1 MRTPPVQKYSI
12 FFLFLLFLLPL
23 GCAALYPNGNTS
35 NPPSFPPSSPGVSL
49 ATSADWMDIDFSNFS
64 SVDPKVRSSLEKE
77 YGPPEIPLLSVPE
90 KGAASLQPQE
100 QIPVDKNVPL
110 HRLPVAR
117 MEAQPETAIDDLAG
131 TQTEPGQSAVDLY
144 GGNDPGSQLLSL
156 HSQIKRE
163 ESALRSLFGSP
174 FFSPAFSAEEEGEA
188 NLFGRKKPI
197 SDVLTLFPS
206 LLHEKVRHFV
216 EYFQTAGE
224 DFFSVSL
231 ARSQAYESMMKK
243 ILREKNLPEEFFYL
257 ALIESGFN
265 PRARSKAKATGIWQ
279 LMAQTA
285 RRFGLQVNRWIDER
299 RDPEKS
305 TRAAAE
311 YLKSLYEIFQSW
323 ELATASYNAG
333 EGKVLLAMK
342 KTNSQDFWEI
352 SRHHYLKQETKRY
365 VPKFLAA
372 VTIAR
377 DPRQFG
383 FSKTEDCAPIAYEK
397 VLVPPGTRLDRIAR
411 AAQTD
416 LATIRSLNPALLK
429 WKTPPNGSPMEIRIP
444 AGKKEAFEKNFHL
457 KQTAIASAKKHR
469 ILPGETLWYIAKK
482 YRISLQDLCEFNQIA
497 PQALLRPGLTLL
509 VPP

>member
-12 FFLFLLFLLPL
+12 FFLLFLLPL
-23 GCAALYPNGNTS
+23 GCAAFYPNGNTS
-35 NPPSFPPSSPGVSL
+35 DPPSFPPSSPRAALV
-49 ATSADWMDIDFSNFS
+49 TSADWMDIDFSNFS
-64 SVDPKVRSSLEKE
+64 SADQEARPTLEKE
-77 YGPPEIPLLSVPE
+77 FGPPEIPLLSIPE

-100 QIPVDKNVPL
+100 QMTVDKNVPL
-110 HRLPVAR
+110 NRPPVAKR
-117 MEAQPETAIDDLAG
+117 EAQPETAIDFLPG
-131 TQTEPGQSAVDLY
+131 SRTEPRQGTVDLY
-144 GGNDPGSQLLSL
+144 CGNDPGSQLLFL
-156 HSQIKRE
+156 HSQIKKE
-163 ESALRSLFGSP
+163 ESKLRSLFGGP

-188 NLFGRKKPI
+188 NPFGRKKPI
-197 SDVLTLFPS
+197 SEVLNLFPS

-216 EYFQTAGE
+216 AYFQTAGE

-231 ARSQAYESMMKK
+231 ARSQAYESMMKR

-265 PRARSKAKATGIWQ
+265 PHARSKAKATGIWQ

-333 EGKVLLAMK
+333 EGKILLAMK

-352 SRHHYLKQETKRY
+352 SRHRYLKQETKKY

-377 DPRQFG
+377 DPRRFG
-383 FSKTEDCAPIAYEK
+383 FSKTEDFAPIAYEK
-397 VLVPPGTRLDRIAR
+397 VLVSPGTRLDRIAQ

-429 WKTPPNGSPMEIRIP
+429 WKTPPNGSSMEIRIP
-444 AGKKEAFEKNFHL
+444 PGKREAFEKHFHL
-457 KQTAIASAKKHR
+457 RQTEIAFAKKHR

-482 YRISLQDLCEFNQIA
+482 YRISLQDLCEFNQIV

-509 VPP
+509 LPP